1 MNRGLGNEIAAVR
14 IHEVKRMKT
23 KGLGASR
30 KTMPRVIGMK
40 WKQILC
46 LPME

>member
-1 MNRGLGNEIAAVR
+1 MNRGLGNKIAAVR

-30 KTMPRVIGMK
+30 RTMPRVIKME

-46 LPME
+46 LLMG